1 MVNQNDSRL
10 GVDQLRSRALHDPRC
25 RKHLRQA
32 PGHVFWA
39 AFWSCLREE
48 IGVKTS
54 KEMWKTGEI
63 PGKWSK
69 MVDVPHRT
77 LSLPEGYQLDYDEHI
92 TQIGGFLKWGYQYPK
107 LL

>member
-39 AFWSCLREE
+39 AFWSCLKGRN
-48 IGVKTS
+48 
-54 KEMWKTGEI
+54 
-63 PGKWSK
+63 WSK
-69 MVDVPHRT
+69 NIQRDV
-77 LSLPEGYQLDYDEHI
+77 EN
-92 TQIGGFLKWGYQYPK
+92 WGNPRK
-107 LL
+107 VV